1 MLDLTGC
8 FDGGAGKPLYEQL
21 YEHLAE
27 QIRRGRLVRGEKL
40 PGKRT
45 LAQQLA
51 VAVNTVDAAYQM
63 LVAGG

>member
-27 QIRRGRLVRGEKL
+27 QIRQGRLVRGRSS
-40 PGKRT
+40 PASGPWPSSWRWR
-45 LAQQLA
+45 
-51 VAVNTVDAAYQM
+51 
-63 LVAGG
+63 